1 MRRVSLLTFTLHHTF
16 TCSTDWLNSNP
27 WTFPIYHQ
35 MKVFPNKHQV
45 LPPAVRAPHL
55 SALWESLPTARS
67 PSSCGCGSVLS
78 DWGSQRVPGPELRS
92 GTSFTGCSRAGL
104 RSAEGRGKPSHD
116 PCLGPPGAAVLL
128 IRSGARAAQ
137 GGFNILKTPGQP
149 RDLAGSGVKPPLA
162 VYRGASRGRGGNGRC
177 RNHWRAVRLLYPR
190 NGHQTREQ
198 INRMRTMRWFISLDL
213 GACVGLHGS
222 LGWKLLS
229 TKQKSSSCRHDGED
243 CIHLG
248 RRRSS
253 IVKSNPGGKRKL
265 PSLQYV

>member
-1 MRRVSLLTFTLHHTF
+1 MVNTFLAIIWGWVRAQGFAVKRGYFHSKPHF
-16 TCSTDWLNSNP
+16 YV
-27 WTFPIYHQ
+27 FPIYHQ
-35 MKVFPNKHQV
+35 MKWITKVFPNKRQV
-45 LPPAVRAPHL
+45 LPPAVRAPHFL
-55 SALWESLPTARS
+55 ALWESLPTARS

-162 VYRGASRGRGGNGRC
+162 VYRGASRGRGGNGGC

-190 NGHQTREQ
+190 NGHRTREQ
-198 INRMRTMRWFISLDL
+198 INRMRTMR
-213 GACVGLHGS
+213 GS
-222 LGWKLLS
+222 FHWIWE
-229 TKQKSSSCRHDGED
+229 HVWD
-243 CIHLG
+243 CMG
-248 RRRSS
+248 
-253 IVKSNPGGKRKL
+253 P
-265 PSLQYV
+265 